1 MSERDSHRQSHT
13 AEEKMIADKIQKLS
27 QLLELDEDSFA
38 EQFADFHPIAQHKLE
53 SAGLE
58 PLMAW
63 KAALSLA
70 LKDSNL
76 RNHHPQGELRKAL
89 ARAFGWG
96 CSTSGVEQAFSG
108 IRALTN
114 SKGSMTEIALG
125 DEVFLLSTQHFS
137 QAEDE
142 ELVRAA
148 AVLWAKFFGPV
159 KTTGSDSTM
168 RSVAASRAW
177 QKRRKDE
184 VDRTLQAT
192 RS

>member
-38 EQFADFHPIAQHKLE
+38 EQFADFHPIAQHKFE

-89 ARAFGWG
+89 SSRFWIGLFYIWRG
-96 CSTSGVEQAFSG
+96 TSF
-108 IRALTN
+108 LWHP
-114 SKGSMTEIALG
+114 GSYQQQR
-125 DEVFLLSTQHFS
+125 QH
-137 QAEDE
+137 D
-142 ELVRAA
+142 
-148 AVLWAKFFGPV
+148 
-159 KTTGSDSTM
+159 
-168 RSVAASRAW
+168 
-177 QKRRKDE
+177 
-184 VDRTLQAT
+184 
-192 RS
+192 

>member
-1 MSERDSHRQSHT
+1 
-13 AEEKMIADKIQKLS
+13 
-27 QLLELDEDSFA
+27 
-38 EQFADFHPIAQHKLE
+38 
-53 SAGLE
+53 
-58 PLMAW
+58 MAW

-89 ARAFGWG
+89 TRAFGWG

-114 SKGSMTEIALG
+114 SKGSMTEIALR

-159 KTTGSDSTM
+159 KL
-168 RSVAASRAW
+168 A
-177 QKRRKDE
+177 E
-184 VDRTLQAT
+184 VTPP
-192 RS
+192 